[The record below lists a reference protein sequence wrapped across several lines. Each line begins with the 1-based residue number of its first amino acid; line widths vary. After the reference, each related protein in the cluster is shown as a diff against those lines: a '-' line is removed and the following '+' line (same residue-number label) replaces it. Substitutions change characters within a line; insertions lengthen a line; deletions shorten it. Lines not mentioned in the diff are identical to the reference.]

1 MEKLLPQLRFPE
13 FKGEWEEKKLG
24 HISKISSGG
33 TPSRANPKYWD
44 GNIPWV
50 STAFIDFNNIVE
62 ATEYIANAGLANS
75 SAKLFPKGTL
85 LMAMY
90 GQGRTRDKVALLG
103 VAATTNLASRAIIP
117 EKEKLDELF
126 LLQHLPGRYDGIRDL
141 SNQGGQENLSGGIIK
156 SILVNLPSLP
166 EQTKI
171 ATFVT
176 TVDEK
181 LNALKQKNPF

>member
-1 MEKLLPQLRFPE
+1 
-13 FKGEWEEKKLG
+13 
-24 HISKISSGG
+24 
-33 TPSRANPKYWD
+33 
-44 GNIPWV
+44 
-50 STAFIDFNNIVE
+50 
-62 ATEYIANAGLANS
+62 
-75 SAKLFPKGTL
+75 
-85 LMAMY
+85 
-90 GQGRTRDKVALLG
+90 
-103 VAATTNLASRAIIP
+103 
-117 EKEKLDELF
+117 
-126 LLQHLPGRYDGIRDL
+126 LQHLPGRYDGIRDL